1 MSKLN
6 KLAES
11 EELAEQEELLELEE
25 ILVTMEMEEILELE
39 EMAEIEELA
48 ELEKLAD
55 RENECQKYSFS
66 LAVGYGLNEKCNMD
80 ERKNFSQFFHEV
92 DQRMYGKK
100 KRRYS
105 NWIESDTRQKSDG
118 EPIEN

>member
-1 MSKLN
+1 LSKLN

-39 EMAEIEELA
+39 EMA
-48 ELEKLAD
+48 D

-66 LAVGYGLNEKCNMD
+66 LEVGHGLNEKCNMD

-105 NWIESDTRQKSDG
+105 DWIESDTRQKSDV